1 ARTFWLCA
9 AQIGLKAMP
18 CTNAGQGCTQ
28 APQPAG
34 SQHSSDDCESP
45 SGTPSAGPPW
55 SPGATAAVDPW
66 HVSWDAAPEIGATD
80 WAATLAASTAC
91 PVCHAAAAATPMPS
105 TTRTTIRSNRS
116 RTARTDMPRV
126 YPRGDPAGE
135 RAVQKEPHGIA
146 EECSG
151 TRTINIDMGVAS
163 PRAQGQAMIST
174 DTALSTANVQE
185 GFGP

>member
-1 ARTFWLCA
+1 
-9 AQIGLKAMP
+9 
-18 CTNAGQGCTQ
+18 
-28 APQPAG
+28 
-34 SQHSSDDCESP
+34 
-45 SGTPSAGPPW
+45 
-55 SPGATAAVDPW
+55 
-66 HVSWDAAPEIGATD
+66 HVSGDAAPEIGATD
-80 WAATLAASTAC
+80 WAAALAASTAC

-185 GFGP
+185 GSGPNRPETNGVSTATASSESTNQYATIRARCGV